1 MRVSVSVL
9 GVLGAALTFASLLLP
24 WLEVDVFDYSWE
36 RPLWEFDYYLASTN
50 DLERFAYSTALY
62 IMVIGLAVS
71 IWSLLGGFITLAGA
85 CTFALGGILGEIDGV
100 AFGSS
105 ELTGATVSP
114 GVGLYVAFTAALA
127 MIIATVYPIE
137 AGVGKG
143 ASRPKYRTW
152 HVSRK

>member
-9 GVLGAALTFASLLLP
+9 GVLGVALTFASLLLP
-24 WLEVDVFDYSWE
+24 WLEVDFFDHTTE
-36 RPLWEFDYYLASTN
+36 RTLTYFENYLANTI

-71 IWSLLGGFITLAGA
+71 VCSLLGGFITLAGA
-85 CTFALGGILGEIDGV
+85 CTFALGGILGDMDGV
-100 AFGSS
+100 AFGSW

-114 GVGLYVAFTAALA
+114 GIGLYVAFTAALA

-137 AGVGKG
+137 VGVGKG

-152 HVSRK
+152 HVSGK

>member
-1 MRVSVSVL
+1 MRVSVSVV
-9 GVLGAALTFASLLLP
+9 GVLGVALTFASLLLP
-24 WLEVDVFDYSWE
+24 WLEVDAFDHTTE
-36 RPLWEFDYYLASTN
+36 RTLTYFENYLANTN

-71 IWSLLGGFITLAGA
+71 VCSLLGGFITLTGA
-85 CTFALGGILGEIDGV
+85 CTFALGGILGDMDGV
-100 AFGSS
+100 AFGSW
-105 ELTGATVSP
+105 ELIGATVSP

-152 HVSRK
+152 HVGRK